1 MAFETLYDKRIY
13 FEENYYILFPDE
25 KFKIKDG
32 QYDEYYK
39 IKNEINH
46 LIPFYNPS
54 NSNLIIE
61 LYEKIKKLNH
71 IQNPNIRVM
80 KGKELIEILKTD
92 KYIPIFDVYFDVS
105 KRLILIDIDFY
116 ETMESISLK
125 NKLKM

>member
-1 MAFETLYDKRIY
+1 
-13 FEENYYILFPDE
+13 
-25 KFKIKDG
+25 
-32 QYDEYYK
+32 
-39 IKNEINH
+39 
-46 LIPFYNPS
+46 
-54 NSNLIIE
+54 LIIE

-92 KYIPIFDVYFDVS
+92 KYIPIFDVYFEVS
-105 KRLILIDIDFY
+105 KRLILVDIDFY